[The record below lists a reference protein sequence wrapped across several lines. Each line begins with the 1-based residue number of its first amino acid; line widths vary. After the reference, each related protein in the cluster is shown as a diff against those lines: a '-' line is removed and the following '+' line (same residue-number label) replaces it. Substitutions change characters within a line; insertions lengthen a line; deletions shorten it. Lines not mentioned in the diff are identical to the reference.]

1 MAVVP
6 IVPGKDIKH
15 FMELALEEAKKAGD
29 RGEVPIGAVIV
40 KDGEVIASAGNRREE
55 DQKTDAHAEMHA
67 ILEANAK
74 LGTWRLEETALFV
87 TLEPCLM
94 CAGAILNARI
104 PLVYFGAQDKKAG
117 AVTSLYAVFEDDRL
131 NHQVKVFPGVLKDES
146 ASLLKDFF
154 KSLRQKAKAKKKAAK
169 AAESG
174 DLPADE
180 SGV

>member
-6 IVPGKDIKH
+6 TLTSEQIKAS
-15 FMELALEEAKKAGD
+15 MEAALDEARAAGQ

-40 KDGEVIASAGNRREE
+40 KDGKIIASAGNRREE

-117 AVTSLYAVFEDDRL
+117 AVTSLYSVFADDRL
-131 NHQVKVFPGVLKDES
+131 NHQVKVVSGVLQAES
-146 ASLLKDFF
+146 SALLKSFF
-154 KSLRQKAKAKKKAAK
+154 QELRAKQKARKKALKLEKNREQDEK
-169 AAESG
+169 AE
-174 DLPADE
+174 
-180 SGV
+180 

>member
-6 IVPGKDIKH
+6 EIAGADVKK
-15 FMELALEEAKKAGD
+15 FMELALAEAKAAGQ

-40 KDGEVIASAGNRREE
+40 KDGKVIASAGNRREE

-67 ILEANAK
+67 ILEANGK

-117 AVTSLYAVFEDDRL
+117 AVTSLYSVFDDDRL

-146 ASLLKDFF
+146 AGLLKEFF
-154 KSLRQKAKAKKKAAK
+154 KSLRDKAKAKKRVLKL
-169 AAESG
+169 AEEETGKQSEQ
-174 DLPADE
+174 AE
-180 SGV
+180 

>member
-1 MAVVP
+1 MAVIP
-6 IVPGKDIKH
+6 QLESSQIKT
-15 FMELALEEAKKAGD
+15 FMEAALAEAKAAGD

-40 KDGEVIASAGNRREE
+40 KDGQIIASAGNRREE

-117 AVTSLYAVFEDDRL
+117 AVTSLYSVFDDERL
-131 NHQVKVFPGVLKDES
+131 NHQVKVVPGVLQAES
-146 ASLLKDFF
+146 SAMLKDFF
-154 KSLRQKAKAKKKAAK
+154 QSLRANQKAKKKLLK
-169 AAESG
+169 AARDTEQN
-174 DLPADE
+174 
-180 SGV
+180 

>member
-1 MAVVP
+1 MAVIP
-6 IVPGKDIKH
+6 QLESSQIKT
-15 FMELALEEAKKAGD
+15 FMEAALAEAKAAGD

-40 KDGEVIASAGNRREE
+40 KNGQIIASAGNRREE

-117 AVTSLYAVFEDDRL
+117 AVTSLYSVFDDERL
-131 NHQVKVFPGVLKDES
+131 NHQVKVVPGVLQAES
-146 ASLLKDFF
+146 SAMLKDFF
-154 KSLRQKAKAKKKAAK
+154 QSLRANQKAKKKLLKAAK
-169 AAESG
+169 SCSG
-174 DLPADE
+174 Y
-180 SGV
+180 

>member
-1 MAVVP
+1 MAVIP
-6 IVPGKDIKH
+6 QLESSQIKT
-15 FMELALEEAKKAGD
+15 FMEAALAEAKAAGD

-40 KDGEVIASAGNRREE
+40 KDGKIIASAGNRREE

-117 AVTSLYAVFEDDRL
+117 AVTSLYSVFDDERL
-131 NHQVKVFPGVLKDES
+131 NHQVKVVPGVLQAES
-146 ASLLKDFF
+146 SAMLKDFF
-154 KSLRQKAKAKKKAAK
+154 QSLRAKQKAEKKLRKAAQDT
-169 AAESG
+169 G
-174 DLPADE
+174 QN
-180 SGV
+180 

>member
-1 MAVVP
+1 MAVIP
-6 IVPGKDIKH
+6 QLQSSQIKT
-15 FMELALEEAKKAGD
+15 FMEAALAEAKAAGD

-40 KDGEVIASAGNRREE
+40 KDGQIIASAGNRREE

-117 AVTSLYAVFEDDRL
+117 AVTSLYSVFDDERL
-131 NHQVKVFPGVLKDES
+131 NHQVKVFPGVLQAES
-146 ASLLKDFF
+146 SAMLKDFF
-154 KSLRQKAKAKKKAAK
+154 QSLRANQKAKKKLLK
-169 AAESG
+169 AARDTEQN
-174 DLPADE
+174 
-180 SGV
+180 

>member
-1 MAVVP
+1 MAVIP
-6 IVPGKDIKH
+6 QLQSSQIKT
-15 FMELALEEAKKAGD
+15 FMEAALAEAKAAGD

-40 KDGEVIASAGNRREE
+40 KDGQIIASAGNRREE

-117 AVTSLYAVFEDDRL
+117 AVTSLYSVFDDERL
-131 NHQVKVFPGVLKDES
+131 NHQVKVVPGVLQAES
-146 ASLLKDFF
+146 SAMLKDFF
-154 KSLRQKAKAKKKAAK
+154 QSLRANQKAKKKLLK
-169 AAESG
+169 AARDTEQN
-174 DLPADE
+174 
-180 SGV
+180 